1 MRLFVSYLAALT
13 NRHANIAKKSASATP
28 CDPKS
33 RRSPE
38 ISGSPDNSGA
48 GGSTP
53 GGGNGEEE
61 NPLG

>member
-1 MRLFVSYLAALT
+1 MLGEKERVALENT
-13 NRHANIAKKSASATP
+13 NQFGVNSIAKAMKEAS
-28 CDPKS
+28 KY
-33 RRSPE
+33 
-38 ISGSPDNSGA
+38 SPDNSGA